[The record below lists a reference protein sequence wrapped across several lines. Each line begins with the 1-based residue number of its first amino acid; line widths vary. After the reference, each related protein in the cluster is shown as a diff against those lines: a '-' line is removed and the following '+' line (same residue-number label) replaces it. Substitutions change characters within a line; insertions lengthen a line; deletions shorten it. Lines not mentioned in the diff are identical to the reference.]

1 DPDETRIFI
10 RESLVGRDSRRA
22 EQTFIPD
29 DGSRGRSPHR
39 RNHLALNS
47 RSVFSRNWPQAASMS
62 WPFSRL
68 SVAVTFCFSSAAR
81 NASEIASAGR
91 SHGRPSTLLYG

>member
-39 RNHLALNS
+39 RNHLLFNS

-62 WPFSRL
+62 WPFSRR
-68 SVAVTFCFSSAAR
+68 SVAVTFCFSSAAK
-81 NASEIASAGR
+81 NASQTSSAGR
-91 SHGRPSTLLYG
+91 SCGRLSSLL